1 MFKPTN
7 DPPRLLP
14 ATRLKPRRLRSLLD
28 RHSGRGYRRRIDGV

>member
-1 MFKPTN
+1 MCKPTN

-28 RHSGRGYRRRIDGV
+28 RHSGRFYRRRIDVV